1 MSHKSE
7 NLLREAGR
15 FWEVFIGWVCALI
28 GGTFAAL
35 LVWLLYL
42 VAWRNRREYGVNDL
56 YKISTLM
63 IFGVLLTIAIGFSVI
78 AFRLIWCTRRQSGLM
93 SPMFLRVWGSFF
105 VLGGAVVLIDG
116 IVTKRWSEVPHYWAV
131 LTSSVTMACA
141 AFVLAKRR
149 DRGEASKNSN
159 SQQDAAAYPSQHIR
173 SDTNRTSSAAGS
185 RR

>member
-1 MSHKSE
+1 MSHKTE
-7 NLLREAGR
+7 NLLHEAGR
-15 FWEVFIGWVCALI
+15 PWEVFIGWVCALI

-35 LVWLLYL
+35 LFWLLYL
-42 VAWRNRREYGVNDL
+42 VVWRNPREYGVNDL

-63 IFGVLLTIAIGFSVI
+63 IFGMLLTIAIGLSVI
-78 AFRLIWCTRRQSGLM
+78 AFRLIRRTRRQAGLM

-116 IVTKRWSEVPHYWAV
+116 IVTKRWNEIPHYWAV
-131 LTSSVTMACA
+131 LASSVSMACA

-149 DRGEASKNSN
+149 ERGETSKNSN
-159 SQQDAAAYPSQHIR
+159 IQQDGAANQSQPIR
-173 SDTNRTSSAAGS
+173 SESNRTSSAAGS